1 MAHVSNMYL
10 RRKGDDDSSLVL
22 SHSDHWSEDL
32 ILRDFLFDE
41 AGELGQ
47 FDFCAARP
55 SFSLRVLN
63 ESAHILY
70 DP

>member
-1 MAHVSNMYL
+1 MSQEETRRRIIMAHVSNMYL

-41 AGELGQ
+41 AGTGT
-47 FDFCAARP
+47 
-55 SFSLRVLN
+55 
-63 ESAHILY
+63 I
-70 DP
+70 